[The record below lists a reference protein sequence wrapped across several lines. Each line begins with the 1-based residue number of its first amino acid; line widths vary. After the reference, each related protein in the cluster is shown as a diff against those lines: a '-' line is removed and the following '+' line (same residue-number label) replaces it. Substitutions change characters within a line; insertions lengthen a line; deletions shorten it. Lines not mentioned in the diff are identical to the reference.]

1 MHPDFT
7 YRQLRAATTEGVLAQ
22 AHALAAEVRELD
34 WDEHS
39 VWGELGNYGPGE
51 LMLHH
56 AARPLAGECPCR
68 RRKSGLCV
76 HVTAVALAYL
86 GDTDELR
93 QALTRLPHTDLVALL
108 CELADRSEQAR
119 RAIQVRIKRASA

>member
-7 YRQLRAATTEGVLAQ
+7 YRQLRAAATPGVLDQ
-22 AHALAAEVRELD
+22 ARLLAGEVTGLD

-39 VWGELGNYGPGE
+39 VWGELGRYGPGE

-56 AARPLAGECPCR
+56 AERPLTGDCPCR

-76 HVTAVALAYL
+76 HLTAVALACL
-86 GDTDELR
+86 GDDDELK
-93 QALTRLPHTDLVALL
+93 QALSRLPHADLVALL
-108 CELADRSEQAR
+108 CDLADRSEQAR
-119 RAIQVRIKRASA
+119 SAIRARTTS